1 MSPDCLFRRAPGT
14 GTSTATG
21 TAKVRRAQLEAQ
33 VQVPVQDVA
42 LQEAVAAR
50 LQGLS
55 QRCERAGSR
64 VSAGRRL
71 ILLL

>member
-42 LQEAVAAR
+42 LQEAVLR
-50 LQGLS
+50 D
-55 QRCERAGSR
+55 SR
-64 VSAGRRL
+64 GCHSAVSVLGAEFVQVVA
-71 ILLL
+71 